1 MDVAFNVPTVVCR
14 HENCCKRSLSP
25 LKIKILTKH
34 QPDLITKYP
43 SHHQDDFCYEP
54 RNSFLGGATIEISIY
69 NRAIAP

>member
-54 RNSFLGGATIEISIY
+54 
-69 NRAIAP
+69 